1 MQACPGR
8 RYDLT
13 MKRMLTVMLAVL
25 LAMSLLLTGCAKGEE
40 APATSDEPKTSETGD
55 DAQTEQ
61 TEAEDDYAYISD
73 KGTLTIGITIYD
85 PMNYYDEDG
94 KLVGFDTEFAEAVCE
109 ILGVEPEFQ
118 EINWDTKEIELEAKN
133 IDCIWNGFTVTEERR
148 ENMDFSDSYIK
159 NMQVMVIRAADA
171 DVYTDTASLADKT
184 VVAEISSAGETAIAD
199 DENLSQ
205 ATYVS
210 VPKQTDALLEV
221 KSGTADAAVLDY
233 TLAMSMVGEGTDY
246 SDLMLVPD
254 VELAVEE
261 YAIGFRLGSNMVEK
275 VNEAIGQ
282 LVEDGTLDEIAAKYD
297 LTDSLISNQ

>member
-1 MQACPGR
+1 M
-8 RYDLT
+8 T

-40 APATSDEPKTSETGD
+40 APVTSDEPQTSEEGD
-55 DAQTEQ
+55 AAQTEQ

-109 ILGVEPEFQ
+109 ILGVEPEFL
-118 EINWDTKEIELEAKN
+118 EINWDTKEIELEAKS

-171 DVYTDTASLADKT
+171 DVYTDTASLAD
-184 VVAEISSAGETAIAD
+184 
-199 DENLSQ
+199 
-205 ATYVS
+205 
-210 VPKQTDALLEV
+210 
-221 KSGTADAAVLDY
+221 
-233 TLAMSMVGEGTDY
+233 
-246 SDLMLVPD
+246 
-254 VELAVEE
+254 
-261 YAIGFRLGSNMVEK
+261 
-275 VNEAIGQ
+275 
-282 LVEDGTLDEIAAKYD
+282 
-297 LTDSLISNQ
+297 

>member
-1 MQACPGR
+1 M
-8 RYDLT
+8 T

-25 LAMSLLLTGCAKGEE
+25 LAMSLLLTGCAKQEE
-40 APATSDEPKTSETGD
+40 APVTSEDPQTSETGD
-55 DAQTEQ
+55 AAQTEQ
-61 TEAEDDYAYISD
+61 TAADDDYAYISD

-275 VNEAIGQ
+275 VNEAIAQ